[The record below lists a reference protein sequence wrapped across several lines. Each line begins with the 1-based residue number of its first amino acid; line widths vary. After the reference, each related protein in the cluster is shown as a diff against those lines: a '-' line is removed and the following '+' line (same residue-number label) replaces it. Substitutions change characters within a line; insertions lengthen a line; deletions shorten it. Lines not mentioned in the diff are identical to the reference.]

1 MFESANNMITLLT
14 TLVSFLAGGLPKILD
29 FFQDRQDKAHEL
41 NLAQMQTER
50 ELALMAQGFANQARI
65 EEIRTDQV
73 AMETSAATIQA
84 ALAHDAKIG
93 ENASQWVTDL
103 RSSVRPIVTYIF
115 VLELVIINIV
125 AMSWAVNTG
134 VDFAVALSLVFS
146 DDEMTIVSSIVAFW
160 FGTQA
165 FAKKR

>member
-1 MFESANNMITLLT
+1 MMTLLT
-14 TLVSFLAGGLPKILD
+14 TLISFLAGGLPKILE
-29 FFQDRQDKAHEL
+29 FFQDRQDKSHEL
-41 NLAQMQTER
+41 DIIKMQTER
-50 ELALMAQGFANQARI
+50 ELALAAQGFIAQERI

-73 AMETSAATIQA
+73 ALQAQSDTIQA
-84 ALAHDAKIG
+84 ALKHDAKLADG
-93 ENASQWVTDL
+93 ASQWVIDL

-115 VLELVIINIV
+115 VLELLIINIV
-125 AMSWAVNTG
+125 AMWWAVNTG
-134 VDFAVALSLVFS
+134 VDFALALDLVFS

>member
-1 MFESANNMITLLT
+1 MITLLT
-14 TLVSFLAGGLPKILD
+14 ALVSFLAGGLPKILD

-93 ENASQWVTDL
+93 ENAS
-103 RSSVRPIVTYIF
+103 
-115 VLELVIINIV
+115 
-125 AMSWAVNTG
+125 
-134 VDFAVALSLVFS
+134 
-146 DDEMTIVSSIVAFW
+146 
-160 FGTQA
+160 
-165 FAKKR
+165 

>member
-1 MFESANNMITLLT
+1 MMTLLT
-14 TLVSFLAGGLPKILD
+14 TLISFLAGGLPKILE

-41 NLAQMQTER
+41 DIIKMQTER
-50 ELALMAQGFANQARI
+50 ELALAAQGFIAQERI

-73 AMETSAATIQA
+73 ALQAQSDTIQA
-84 ALAHDAKIG
+84 ALKHDAKLADG
-93 ENASQWVTDL
+93 ASQWVIDL

-115 VLELVIINIV
+115 VLELLIINIV
-125 AMSWAVNTG
+125 AMWWAVNTG
-134 VDFAVALSLVFS
+134 VDFALALDLVFS
-146 DDEMTIVSSIVAFW
+146 EDEMTIVSSIVAFW

>member
-1 MFESANNMITLLT
+1 MITLLT
-14 TLVSFLAGGLPKILD
+14 TLISFLAGGLPKFLE

-41 NLAQMQTER
+41 NLAKMATER
-50 ELALMAQGFANQARI
+50 ELAMMAQGFAAQARI

-93 ENASQWVTDL
+93 EGASQWVINL

-115 VLELVIINIV
+115 VSELVIINLV
-125 AMSWAVNTG
+125 AMWWAINTG
-134 VDFAVALSLVFS
+134 VDFGVALDLVFS
-146 DDEMTIVSSIVAFW
+146 DEEMLIVSSIVSFW

>member
-1 MFESANNMITLLT
+1 MITLLT
-14 TLVSFLAGGLPKILD
+14 TLVSFLAGGLPKILE

-41 NLAQMQTER
+41 NLAKMQTER
-50 ELALMAQGFANQARI
+50 ELALAAQGFASQQRI

-73 AMETSAATIQA
+73 ALQAQSDTIQA

-93 ENASQWVTDL
+93 EGASQWVINL

-115 VLELVIINIV
+115 VLELVIINFATLAWLVGIFGAAPEV
-125 AMSWAVNTG
+125 NFKDAM
-134 VDFAVALSLVFS
+134 DMVFS
-146 DDEMTIVSSIVAFW
+146 NEEMQIVSSIVAFW

-165 FAKKR
+165 FAKGR

>member
-1 MFESANNMITLLT
+1 MITLLT
-14 TLVSFLAGGLPKILD
+14 TLISFLAGGLPKILD

-41 NLAQMQTER
+41 NLAKMATER
-50 ELALMAQGFANQARI
+50 ELALMAQGFAAQARI

-84 ALAHDAKIG
+84 ALEHDAKIG
-93 ENASQWVTDL
+93 ENASQWVIDL

-115 VLELVIINIV
+115 VIQLVCINIA
-125 AMSWAVNTG
+125 AMWWAISTG
-134 VDFAVALSLVFS
+134 VDFALALNLVFS
-146 DDEMTIVSSIVAFW
+146 EDEMTIVSSIVAFW

>member
-1 MFESANNMITLLT
+1 MITLLT
-14 TLVSFLAGGLPKILD
+14 TLISFLAGGLPKILE

-41 NLAQMQTER
+41 NLAKMATER
-50 ELALMAQGFANQARI
+50 ELALMAQGFAAQARI

-84 ALAHDAKIG
+84 ALEHDAKIG

-115 VLELVIINIV
+115 VIQLVCINMA
-125 AMSWAVNTG
+125 AMWWAISTG
-134 VDFAVALSLVFS
+134 VDFALALDLVFS
-146 DDEMTIVSSIVAFW
+146 EDEMTIVSSIVAFW

>member
-1 MFESANNMITLLT
+1 MITLLT

-29 FFQDRQDKAHEL
+29 FFQDRQDKKHEL

-50 ELALMAQGFANQARI
+50 ELALAAQGFVAQQRM

-73 AMETSAATIQA
+73 ALQAQSDTIQA

-93 ENASQWVTDL
+93 EGASTWVINL

-115 VLELVIINIV
+115 VLELVLINFL
-125 AMSWAVNTG
+125 AMWWAIKTG
-134 VDFAVALSLVFS
+134 VDFKEALELVFT
-146 DDEMTIVSSIVAFW
+146 DEEMQIVSSIVAFW

-165 FAKKR
+165 FAKSR

>member
-1 MFESANNMITLLT
+1 MMTLLT
-14 TLVSFLAGGLPKILD
+14 TLISFLAGGLPKILE
-29 FFQDRQDKAHEL
+29 FFQDRQDKSHEL
-41 NLAQMQTER
+41 NIIKMQTER
-50 ELALMAQGFANQARI
+50 ELALAAQGFIAQERI

-73 AMETSAATIQA
+73 ALQAQSDTIQA
-84 ALAHDAKIG
+84 ALKHDAKLADG
-93 ENASQWVTDL
+93 ASQWVIDL

-115 VLELVIINIV
+115 VLELLIINIA
-125 AMSWAVNTG
+125 AMWWAINTG
-134 VDFAVALSLVFS
+134 VDFALALDLVFS

>member
-1 MFESANNMITLLT
+1 MITLFT

-29 FFQDRQDKAHEL
+29 FFQDKQDKKHEL
-41 NLAQMQTER
+41 ELARMQGELQMQTMR
-50 ELALMAQGFANQARI
+50 EGFLAQQRV

-73 AMETSAATIQA
+73 ALQAQSDTIQA

-93 ENASQWVTDL
+93 EGASTWVINL

-115 VLELVIINIV
+115 VLELVLINFL
-125 AMSWAVNTG
+125 AMWWAMKTG
-134 VDFAVALSLVFS
+134 VDFKEALELVFT
-146 DDEMTIVSSIVAFW
+146 DEEMQIVSSIVAFW

-165 FAKKR
+165 FAKSR

>member
-1 MFESANNMITLLT
+1 MITLLT
-14 TLVSFLAGGLPKILD
+14 TLISFLAGGLPKFLE

-41 NLAQMQTER
+41 NLAKMATER
-50 ELALMAQGFANQARI
+50 ELAMMAQGFAAQARI

-84 ALAHDAKIG
+84 ALEHDAKIG
-93 ENASQWVTDL
+93 EGASQWVINL

-115 VLELVIINIV
+115 VGELVIINLV
-125 AMSWAVNTG
+125 AMWWAINTG
-134 VDFAVALSLVFS
+134 VDFGVALDLVFS
-146 DDEMTIVSSIVAFW
+146 DEEMLIVSSIVSFW

>member
-1 MFESANNMITLLT
+1 MITLLT

-41 NLAQMQTER
+41 NLARMQSER
-50 ELALMAQGFANQARI
+50 ELALAAQGFAAQARI

-73 AMETSAATIQA
+73 AMQTQAATIQA
-84 ALAHDAKIG
+84 ALEHDAKIG
-93 ENASQWVTDL
+93 EGASQWVINL

-115 VLELVIINIV
+115 VLELVLINLA
-125 AMSWAVNTG
+125 AMWWAVKTG
-134 VDFAVALSLVFS
+134 VDFSLALELVFS
-146 DDEMTIVSSIVAFW
+146 QEEMTIVSSIVAFW

-165 FAKKR
+165 FAKSR

>member
-1 MFESANNMITLLT
+1 MMTLLT
-14 TLVSFLAGGLPKILD
+14 TLISFLAGGLPKILE
-29 FFQDRQDKAHEL
+29 FFQDRQDKSHEL
-41 NLAQMQTER
+41 EIIKMQTER
-50 ELALMAQGFANQARI
+50 ELALAAQGFIAQERI

-73 AMETSAATIQA
+73 ALQAQSDTIQA
-84 ALAHDAKIG
+84 ALKHDAKLADG
-93 ENASQWVTDL
+93 ASQWVIDL

-115 VLELVIINIV
+115 VLELLIINIA
-125 AMSWAVNTG
+125 AMWWAINTG
-134 VDFAVALSLVFS
+134 VDFALALDLVFS